1 MRRRGSSSLLAVLL
15 LAGCAVATAEQPP
28 PADGPPPFAHCA
40 EVTQPPSAAGTPPGG
55 DGGGASELPAIE
67 LPCFVDGQPV
77 RVDAIR
83 GPAVINLWASYCA
96 PCRVELPA
104 FQRLSQRLGDRL
116 HVIGVD
122 TYDGR
127 EAARSIGE
135 DFGLTFPTLYDR
147 DAVLQSTLGR
157 GAVLPMTVFVDG
169 NGRIRHVDTS
179 GALDDEALSTLVARH
194 LDIEGDL

>member
-55 DGGGASELPAIE
+55 DGGASELPAVE